1 MKYAAIADWATD
13 KQYSVT
19 FMCAQLGV
27 ARQGYYRWLTDGP
40 CERERT
46 DTELTEQIREI
57 HAQLHGHPGVRR
69 VWAELVVRGLRV
81 ARKRVWRLMRAA
93 GLQGRHPRAWKRTT
107 VAGQRPVD
115 APDLIGQDFTAAQP
129 DTRWCGDITYVQTVD
144 GWVYTATVIDLHS
157 RKVVGYAVADHLRT
171 TLIVEALTA
180 ALLTRRPPSGV
191 IFHSDR
197 GCQYTSREF
206 ADFCAENGVTRSMGR
221 RATCFDNAVSES
233 FFATYKKELIH
244 TRPWNDL
251 TEVRQ
256 HTFLWIEGYY
266 NRRRRHSTLDYLT
279 PLEYE
284 LGFRK
289 LTDLA
294 A

>member
-1 MKYAAIADWATD
+1 VITP
-13 KQYSVT
+13 
-19 FMCAQLGV
+19 GE
-27 ARQGYYRWLTDGP
+27 P
-40 CERERT
+40 
-46 DTELTEQIREI
+46 
-57 HAQLHGHPGVRR
+57 HP
-69 VWAELVVRGLRV
+69 
-81 ARKRVWRLMRAA
+81 K
-93 GLQGRHPRAWKRTT
+93 
-107 VAGQRPVD
+107 
-115 APDLIGQDFTAAQP
+115 
-129 DTRWCGDITYVQTVD
+129 
-144 GWVYTATVIDLHS
+144 
-157 RKVVGYAVADHLRT
+157 
-171 TLIVEALTA
+171 
-180 ALLTRRPPSGV
+180 
-191 IFHSDR
+191 
-197 GCQYTSREF
+197 EF

-266 NRRRRHSTLDYLT
+266 NRRRRHSTLAYLT

>member
-1 MKYAAIADWATD
+1 MAQWSEDAD
-13 KQYSVT
+13 
-19 FMCAQLGV
+19 
-27 ARQGYYRWLTDGP
+27 
-40 CERERT
+40 
-46 DTELTEQIREI
+46 
-57 HAQLHGHPGVRR
+57 
-69 VWAELVVRGLRV
+69 
-81 ARKRVWRLMRAA
+81 
-93 GLQGRHPRAWKRTT
+93 
-107 VAGQRPVD
+107 QR
-115 APDLIGQDFTAAQP
+115 TAAQP
-129 DTRWCGDITYVQTVD
+129 FDLAGVD
-144 GWVYTATVIDLHS
+144 LLQARDE
-157 RKVVGYAVADHLRT
+157 RKGHGL
-171 TLIVEALTA
+171 EALAA
-180 ALLTRRPPSGV
+180 ALLTRKPPHGV

>member
-1 MKYAAIADWATD
+1 VKYAAIADWATD
-13 KQYSVT
+13 KQFTVT

-27 ARQGYYRWLTDGP
+27 ARQGYYRWLTQGP
-40 CERERT
+40 CQRERT

-57 HAQLHGHPGVRR
+57 HTRLHGHPGVRR
-69 VWAELVVRGLRV
+69 VWAELVVRGLQV

-107 VAGQRPVD
+107 VAGQRPID
-115 APDLIGQDFTAAQP
+115 APDLIGQDFTSDRP

-144 GWVYTATVIDLHS
+144 GWAYTATVIDLHS

-171 TLIVEALTA
+171 SLIIEALTA
-180 ALLTRRPPSGV
+180 ALVTRRPPHAV

-206 ADFCAENGVTRSMGR
+206 ANFCAENGVTRSMGR
-221 RATCFDNAVSES
+221 RATCFDNAAAES

-244 TRPWNDL
+244 TRPWNDV

-266 NRRRRHSTLDYLT
+266 NRHRRHSTLNYLT
-279 PLEYE
+279 PVEYE